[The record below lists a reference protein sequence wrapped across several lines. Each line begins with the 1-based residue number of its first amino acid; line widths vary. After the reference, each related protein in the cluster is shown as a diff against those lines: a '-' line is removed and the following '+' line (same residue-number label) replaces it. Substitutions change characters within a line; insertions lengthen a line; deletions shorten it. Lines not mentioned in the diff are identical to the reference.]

1 MGDPQ
6 SLCEPIPRCRC
17 VCGPCWPR
25 APRLVSQR
33 QVHEWEVMEG
43 APLPALASVF
53 PLCDMGAKCV
63 CAHLPTGSGREQ
75 RATNVGRRK
84 EAAVPTSGRAVAA
97 WGGGLLPRLPPP
109 RTATMTTASLAS
121 GSADRVPGLF
131 CAVHAPS
138 SQQPLAA
145 GAFVIHT
152 LQIRK
157 SRHRGAREP
166 RPPNSRGVEGA
177 VHSETLTAGS
187 AIFNPV
193 KRPQPGFSQRLSG
206 ARPWGA
212 RDVGPGGGERP

>member
-1 MGDPQ
+1 MWALLAASSQAGEPAAGPRVGGDGGGTPA
-6 SLCEPIPRCRC
+6 SPGLCFSPLRHGGQMR
-17 VCGPCWPR
+17 VCPPAHGLGPR
-25 APRLVSQR
+25 A
-33 QVHEWEVMEG
+33 EG
-43 APLPALASVF
+43 HQCRA
-53 PLCDMGAKCV
+53 AKGGCS
-63 CAHLPTGSGREQ
+63 AHKWQSCCGM
-75 RATNVGRRK
+75 
-84 EAAVPTSGRAVAA
+84 
-97 WGGGLLPRLPPP
+97 GGGLLPRLPPP